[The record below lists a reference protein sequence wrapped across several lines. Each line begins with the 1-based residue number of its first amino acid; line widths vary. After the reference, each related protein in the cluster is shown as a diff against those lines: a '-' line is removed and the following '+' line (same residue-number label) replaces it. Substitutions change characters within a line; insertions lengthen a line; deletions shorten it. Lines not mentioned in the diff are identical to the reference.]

1 MTSKE
6 DSSSVLNNEGF
17 SSSSNSKEISSATDS
32 SVLAPK
38 KSNKKAQ
45 RAAKK
50 ALNNLDNLSIV
61 ANSGDL
67 PNTMPSIQNKGDE
80 QNIQHEQEN
89 AEEYKPTLFM
99 LNNNAPQPQSNEK
112 DIYRMAR
119 QIAEQKTSY
128 GTSAIVLASV
138 ALVCLIFVI
147 IALATG
153 LDFEAVSGFFLWVYS
168 FILVP
173 IGIGGSVICGIIA
186 GIFGIVAICKSH
198 NRIISWVGL
207 GFSLVVLAAVVI
219 VNGLFLF

>member
-6 DSSSVLNNEGF
+6 DSAFGVNNEGF
-17 SSSSNSKEISSATDS
+17 SSSSNNKEISSATDS
-32 SVLAPK
+32 SALAPK
-38 KSNKKAQ
+38 KSNRKAQ

-50 ALNNLDNLSIV
+50 ALNNLDNLSIT
-61 ANSGDL
+61 ANSGNL
-67 PNTMPSIQNKGDE
+67 QNIPSMQNKEDE
-80 QNIQHEQEN
+80 QNLQNGHEN